1 MILRARTQ
9 SAAFYSGYS
18 GQGPLVLNH
27 IEPRYKDKVG
37 SVPRR
42 GQLAF
47 ARQGA
52 KERESSDDGCAGQ
65 MTARG
70 NASPAKAGSP
80 SLTVVRALASLP
92 FLPKETAMD

>member
-1 MILRARTQ
+1 MILPARTQ

-18 GQGPLVLNH
+18 GQSPLVLNH
-27 IEPRYKDKVG
+27 IEPRYKDKLG
-37 SVPRR
+37 SVPRSV
-42 GQLAF
+42 QLAF

-52 KERESSDDGCAGQ
+52 EQRESSDDGCAGQ
-65 MTARG
+65 MTARE

-80 SLTVVRALASLP
+80 SLTVVRVLASLP

>member
-1 MILRARTQ
+1 M
-9 SAAFYSGYS
+9 
-18 GQGPLVLNH
+18 
-27 IEPRYKDKVG
+27 
-37 SVPRR
+37 
-42 GQLAF
+42 QLAF

-65 MTARG
+65 MTPGKMDPPRR
-70 NASPAKAGSP
+70 AGSP